1 MEKINIHN
9 LYKSNNLLSAAFILL
24 LTLTLF
30 IALFLGYKFMLELVE
45 SRFFAN
51 KSEVLDE
58 TIQPY
63 NELVYEKMQEI
74 SYYQGF
80 LDSGSATEFVNNNF
94 SGYSFI
100 KSIYFFDLE
109 TGNHPVDD
117 GFRVAGFSTGIKDVF
132 EFKREGQK
140 QFSMHKIDKNTEL
153 FTQLNNI
160 MVNSMLKLTS
170 YIQTADT
177 TAALTPEEQFGI
189 FYSIT
194 DNSVSYLNT
203 LRREDIAVYQQLM
216 FNENLPEVRYDQD
229 MMLFNLDPYALA
241 IKNGDPSLYEHVL
254 IEPVVF
260 DSLKTSKEH
269 RVTDI
274 ALSGAFADYKLYFIS
289 SGDHITAQVIKIFR
303 PIAVMVSIVYGLL
316 ILMAYL
322 LFRNLKINRR
332 MFKLQYD
339 FVNNLTHEFKT
350 PVSVI
355 KIAGNNIKSSN
366 DLSERELQ
374 HYGKI
379 LDEESDKLNDLMT
392 KLLSFTQIESKSI
405 KIRKDQ
411 INMEVFC
418 QNLVDEYQIR
428 YPAFHIDYH
437 ITGLEHIEGDKI
449 LLGSVFANLIENAYK
464 YSPPDR
470 RYLFMDVRRLRRN
483 LVVRFIDQGIGIDK
497 QEQENIFKRF
507 YKVENDFNRHG
518 SVGIG
523 LAFCK
528 EVINYME
535 GSISVKSEPGKG
547 SEFIILLPLN
557 TKA

>member
-1 MEKINIHN
+1 PIEDG
-9 LYKSNNLLSAAFILL
+9 LR
-24 LTLTLF
+24 
-30 IALFLGYKFMLELVE
+30 VE
-45 SRFFAN
+45 
-51 KSEVLDE
+51 
-58 TIQPY
+58 
-63 NELVYEKMQEI
+63 
-74 SYYQGF
+74 
-80 LDSGSATEFVNNNF
+80 
-94 SGYSFI
+94 
-100 KSIYFFDLE
+100 
-109 TGNHPVDD
+109 
-117 GFRVAGFSTGIKDVF
+117 GFSAEAKEVY
-132 EFKREGQK
+132 EFKREGEK
-140 QFSMHKIDKNTEL
+140 RFKMRKVPKNTEF
-153 FTQLNNI
+153 FTKLNNS

-170 YIQTADT
+170 YIQIADT
-177 TAALTPEEQFGI
+177 SQALTPEDQFNI
-189 FYSIT
+189 FYTIT
-194 DNSVSYLNT
+194 NNSVSYLNA
-203 LRREDIAVYQQLM
+203 LRRDDIAVYKQLM
-216 FNENLPEVRYDQD
+216 FNDSLPEARYDQD
-229 MMLFNLDPYALA
+229 LMLFNLDPYAIT
-241 IKNGDPSLYEHVL
+241 IKNRDPALYEQVL
-254 IEPVVF
+254 IKPVVF
-260 DSLKTSKEH
+260 DSLETSRDH
-269 RVTDI
+269 MVTDI
-274 ALSGAFADYKLYFIS
+274 ALSGAFAAYKLYFIS
-289 SGDHITAQVIKIFR
+289 PKDHVTAQIINVFR
-303 PIAVMVSIVYGLL
+303 PIAVMVIIVYGLL

-339 FVNNLTHEFKT
+339 FINNLTHEFKT

-355 KIAGNNIKSSN
+355 KIAGNNIKVSKE
-366 DLSERELQ
+366 LSEKELQ

-405 KIRKDQ
+405 KIRKDK

-428 YPAFHIDYH
+428 YPGFHIDYH
-437 ITGLEHIEGDKI
+437 ISGVEYIEGDKV

-470 RYLFMDVRRLRRN
+470 RYLFIDVRRLRKN

-497 QEQENIFKRF
+497 KEQEHIFKRF

-547 SEFIILLPLN
+547 SEFIILLPLH
-557 TKA
+557 TKS

>member
-1 MEKINIHN
+1 MEKINIHD

-30 IALFLGYKFMLELVE
+30 IALFLGYQFMAELIQ
-45 SRFFAN
+45 SRFYAN
-51 KSEVLDE
+51 KSEVLDS

-63 NELVYEKMQEI
+63 NELVYDKLQEI

-80 LDSGSATEFVNNNF
+80 LDSTSATEFINSNF
-94 SGYSFI
+94 ADYSFI

-109 TGNHPVDD
+109 VGNHPIED
-117 GFRVAGFSTGIKDVF
+117 GLRVEGFSAEAKEVY
-132 EFKREGQK
+132 EFKREGEK
-140 QFSMHKIDKNTEL
+140 RFKMRKVPKNTEF
-153 FTQLNNI
+153 FTKLNNS

-170 YIQTADT
+170 YIQIADT
-177 TAALTPEEQFGI
+177 SQALTPEDQFNI
-189 FYSIT
+189 FYTIT
-194 DNSVSYLNT
+194 NNSVSYLNA
-203 LRREDIAVYQQLM
+203 LRRDDIAVYKQLM
-216 FNENLPEVRYDQD
+216 FNDSLPEARYDQD
-229 MMLFNLDPYALA
+229 LMLFNLDPYAIT
-241 IKNGDPSLYEHVL
+241 IKNRDPALYEQVL
-254 IEPVVF
+254 IKPVVF
-260 DSLKTSKEH
+260 DSLETSRDH
-269 RVTDI
+269 MVTDI

-289 SGDHITAQVIKIFR
+289 SKDHVTAQIINVFR
-303 PIAVMVSIVYGLL
+303 PIAVMVIIVYGLL

-339 FVNNLTHEFKT
+339 FINNLTHEFKT

-355 KIAGNNIKSSN
+355 KIAGNNIKVSKE
-366 DLSERELQ
+366 LSEKELQ

-405 KIRKDQ
+405 KIRKDK

-428 YPAFHIDYH
+428 YPGFHIDYH
-437 ITGLEHIEGDKI
+437 ISGVEYIEGDKV

-470 RYLFMDVRRLRRN
+470 RYLFIDVRRLRKN

-497 QEQENIFKRF
+497 KEQEHIFKRF

-547 SEFIILLPLN
+547 SEFIILLPLH
-557 TKA
+557 TKS